1 VNDQRVAQ
9 SKPTRQDLL
18 DAALGYAAKG
28 IPVFPCKRDKK
39 PVTKNGFLNA
49 TTDENQIRKW
59 WEETAWSIGVPT
71 GQASKQIVFDV
82 DGPNG
87 ETSFRQMEAKHG
99 PLPETLQVGTQEG
112 RHLYF
117 QWPGVHIQISADGR
131 FGGPGLDMRGD
142 GGYVIVPPSPFPN
155 GNGQYTFINSLPLA
169 MPPAA
174 LIELANTKPDKP
186 KSSRTQHQQAG
197 TRVNANL
204 LVDRALHEAE
214 RSGRN
219 NGGFWLACQ
228 LRDNRLSQSEALP
241 FMERYVAQVKHTNMK
256 GNAEPFTRAEAE
268 ASLEQAYGAMPRE
281 PWGRTSTAAGAYA
294 NVTNEPTGDTVSL
307 LEGYHPQDV
316 GNAERL
322 VRFYGKDLRYC
333 ATLKTWFHWDGRR
346 WAPDET
352 NAVRELA
359 HQVIIAFA
367 HQAVRAENKGA
378 TSFAMQSFRS
388 ARITNMLREAEP
400 YLAVRASELDQDSF
414 LFNCANGTIDLRT
427 GELRPHRQDDF
438 LTKLSPVNYDPESR
452 SELWEQALH
461 EWTAGNEE
469 LINFLQYAAGYTLT
483 GDIREEVLFFIH
495 GPTNAGKST
504 FLEALRTVAGDY
516 AKTADFETFLR
527 KKQHNLRDD
536 IAELTGKRFVCS
548 IEVEEGKELA
558 EGIVKM
564 LTGGDHVRGRPL
576 YRMSFD
582 YLPQFK
588 LWLAANHAPVIK
600 YDDDAIWRRIHRV
613 PFLRTFTNPDPTVKA
628 NMRDPDKVS
637 AVLTWAVQ
645 GCLAWQQAG
654 LHAPTIV
661 RDATEQLRLE
671 MDPLRDFFTECCLF
685 GPLFKTFSAQLHQK
699 HENWAKQNGSRP
711 VDPKKLAAGLRAR
724 GAVDR
729 RSTGGRIVWNGV
741 GLCDETEFEP
751 SEPK

>member
-1 VNDQRVAQ
+1 
-9 SKPTRQDLL
+9 LL
-18 DAALGYAAKG
+18 NAALGYAARG
-28 IPVFPCKRDKK
+28 IPVFPCNHKKK
-39 PVTKNGFLNA
+39 PATKHGFHDA
-49 TTDENQIRKW
+49 TTDETHIREW
-59 WEETAWSIGVPT
+59 WSKYSYDIGMPT
-71 GQASKQIVFDV
+71 GQASKRIVFDV
-82 DGPNG
+82 DGPEG
-87 ETSFRQMEAKHG
+87 EASLRGLEAKHG
-99 PLPETLQVGTQEG
+99 PLPETLQVNTQEG

-117 QWPGVHIQISADGR
+117 KWPGIYVQISNDGR
-131 FGGPGLDMRGD
+131 FGGKSLDMRGD
-142 GGYVIVPPSPFPN
+142 GGYAIIPPSIYED
-155 GNGQYTFINSLPLA
+155 GSGEYTFVNNAPIA
-169 MPPAA
+169 DAPAW
-174 LIELANTKPDKP
+174 LIELANATKSKP
-186 KSSRTQHQQAG
+186 KASRTEHKAKDVRKTNNPAD
-197 TRVNANL
+197 TRVDANL
-204 LVDRALHEAE
+204 LVDRALREAAQG
-214 RSGRN
+214 GRN
-219 NGGFWLACQ
+219 HGGFWLACQ
-228 LRDNRLSQSEALP
+228 LRDNKLSQSEALT
-241 FMERYVAQVKHTNMK
+241 FMERYVSRCGPTNTK
-256 GNAEPFTRAEAE
+256 GNPEPYTEREAE
-268 ASLEQAYGAMPRE
+268 ASLQQAYGGTPRE
-281 PWGRTSTAAGAYA
+281 PWGRATPAAEAPANAHVTSESAGEIV
-294 NVTNEPTGDTVSL
+294 NL
-307 LEGYHPQDV
+307 LAGYHPQDV

-322 VRFYGKDLRYC
+322 VKFYGKDLRYC
-333 ATLKTWFHWDGRR
+333 AALKTWFHWDGKR

-352 NAVRELA
+352 NVVRELA

-378 TSFAMQSFRS
+378 TDFAVQSFRS
-388 ARITNMLREAEP
+388 SRITNMLREAEP

-427 GELRPHRQDDF
+427 GELEPHRQDDF
-438 LTKLSPVNYDPESR
+438 LTKLSPVKYDPESR
-452 SELWEQALH
+452 SELWEQALR

-527 KKQHNLRDD
+527 KKQHNIRDD

-600 YDDDAIWRRIHRV
+600 HDDDAIWRRIHRV
-613 PFLRTFTNPDPTVKA
+613 PFMCKFTNPDPTVKA

-654 LHAPTIV
+654 LHAPAIV
-661 RDATEQLRLE
+661 QDATRQLRLD
-671 MDPLRDFFTECCLF
+671 MDPLRDFFAECCLF
-685 GPLFKTFSAQLHQK
+685 GPQFKTFSAQLHQR
-699 HENWAKQNGSRP
+699 HENWAKQNGQRQ
-711 VDPKKLAAGLRAR
+711 VDPKTFAAGLKER
-724 GAVDR
+724 GGTDAK
-729 RSTGGRIVWNGV
+729 SHGRKIWLGV
-741 GLCDETEFEP
+741 GLVEEN
-751 SEPK
+751 SENECWTGTQGP